1 MKEISMDF
9 NEYIKIVDD
18 LDNAVSTLELENS
31 NEYCCNSKALSKFE
45 KIYCC
50 LQKAVKDY
58 KELLEAD
65 KNKLSQMS
73 ADFKFEDENA
83 KRIFETELALKIKK

>member
-18 LDNAVSTLELENS
+18 LDDAVSTLELENS
-31 NEYCCNSKALSKFE
+31 NEYGSNSKALSEFE

-50 LQKAVKDY
+50 LQKAVEEY
-58 KELLEAD
+58 KQLLESD
-65 KNKLSQMS
+65 KNKLTQMS
-73 ADFKFEDENA
+73 SYFKFEDETA
-83 KRIFETELALKIKK
+83 KRIFESKLELKIKK